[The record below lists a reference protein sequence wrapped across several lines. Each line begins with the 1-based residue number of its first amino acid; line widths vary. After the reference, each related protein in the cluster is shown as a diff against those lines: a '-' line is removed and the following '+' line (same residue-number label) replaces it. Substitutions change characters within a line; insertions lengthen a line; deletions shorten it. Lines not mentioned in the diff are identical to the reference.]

1 MKLLELSRITAEAAV
16 LTILILAVSRVLL
29 RRLKPGIRYFLWIFV
44 ALRILVPVRIE
55 FLPEVP
61 DAFGFVERYGQETA
75 AEELFRE
82 SAVFGEKAERTETEA
97 GKQGWKAGGQAENAA
112 PEETGIGAGQKHAE
126 QTETVE
132 LQEAGIGAGQKHAA
146 QAENVEL
153 QEAGIGAGQK
163 HAEQTETAASE
174 EAKQGEIAARP
185 QATNTVR
192 HLLILLWLAG
202 AAAMAIYFT
211 ANNIRLSMI
220 LKVGRKRAGTLP
232 NGIPLYHMP
241 GYNCLAG
248 VFSPAVYADMDG
260 LKDPDVIENVI
271 RHELQHLRAGDPY
284 WQLLRVICLILQWH
298 NPFVWWAYFASRQD
312 GELACDAGVVRK
324 LSPQARY
331 RYGESL
337 LAAAACVCRDRPAGS
352 MASSAGGARRFLE
365 KRVKGIL
372 QDRRG
377 YGACLSVL
385 VVCILGVACF
395 GAFRE
400 TAFTAAGE
408 NQRKDTDKR
417 LSDTDNR
424 DSSLKPAENGQT
436 EVTADSGYRVELD
449 IGEHYITNTGT
460 PFNLYY
466 IDEDQVLWGCGEN
479 FYGQLGQGTEDFDF
493 HKDMVKIAENV
504 IHVDCSQNGFTIYLT
519 ADHKLYGMGNGGSG
533 ALPRY
538 EKEEWMKHV
547 NREAHNVTE
556 PCLLMEDV
564 AYARCGRSDVA
575 CMKNDDSVWV
585 FGVVG
590 YGRDREVFYPYPEKV
605 LENAALVTGGSYNH
619 AALLQDGSL
628 WTWGDNY
635 AGNCGTTGVV
645 VPVPTLVAQDVAMVW
660 TGRMSY
666 QMDCRDIRTFKEN
679 FEREYENTVI
689 MTKDGSYYICGAN
702 VGTEKTLPIYYEA
715 GNYPLVYSEE
725 FLPWKR

>member
-61 DAFGFVERYGQETA
+61 DAFGFVERYGKETA

-112 PEETGIGAGQKHAE
+112 PEEAGMGAGQKHAE
-126 QTETVE
+126 QAETVE
-132 LQEAGIGAGQKHAA
+132 LQETGI
-146 QAENVEL
+146 E
-153 QEAGIGAGQK
+153 AGQK

-174 EAKQGEIAARP
+174 EAKQAGIAARP

-232 NGIPLYHMP
+232 NGIPLYHMS

-248 VFSPAVYADMDG
+248 VFSPAIYADMDG
-260 LKDPDVIENVI
+260 LKDPYVIENVI

-324 LSPQARY
+324 LSPEARY

-365 KRVKGIL
+365 KRLKGIL
-372 QDRRG
+372 QGRRG
-377 YGACLSVL
+377 YGPCLSVL
-385 VVCILGVACF
+385 VICILGVACF

-408 NQRKDTDKR
+408 NRRKDTDKR

-424 DSSLKPAENGQT
+424 DSSLKSAENGQT
-436 EVTADSGYRVELD
+436 ETPADSGYRVELD
-449 IGEHYITNTGT
+449 IEDYYITNTGT

-466 IDEDQVLWGCGEN
+466 IDEDRILWGCGEN
-479 FYGQLGQGTEDFDF
+479 YYGQLGQGTHDQDFYL

-504 IHVDCSQNGFTIYLT
+504 IHVDCSQSGFTIYLT

-547 NREAHNVTE
+547 NRKAHNVTE

-575 CMKNDDSVWV
+575 CMKIDDSVWI

-666 QMDCRDIRTFKEN
+666 NVDCRDIGTFREN
-679 FEREYENTVI
+679 YEKEYENTVI
-689 MTKDGSYYICGAN
+689 MTKDGSYFICGAN
-702 VGTEKTLPIYYEA
+702 VGTEKTLPIYYDA
-715 GNYPLVYSEE
+715 GNYPLVCSEE
-725 FLPWKR
+725 FLPWKRENN

>member
-1 MKLLELSRITAEAAV
+1 
-16 LTILILAVSRVLL
+16 
-29 RRLKPGIRYFLWIFV
+29 
-44 ALRILVPVRIE
+44 
-55 FLPEVP
+55 
-61 DAFGFVERYGQETA
+61 
-75 AEELFRE
+75 
-82 SAVFGEKAERTETEA
+82 
-97 GKQGWKAGGQAENAA
+97 
-112 PEETGIGAGQKHAE
+112 
-126 QTETVE
+126 
-132 LQEAGIGAGQKHAA
+132 
-146 QAENVEL
+146 
-153 QEAGIGAGQK
+153 
-163 HAEQTETAASE
+163 
-174 EAKQGEIAARP
+174 
-185 QATNTVR
+185 
-192 HLLILLWLAG
+192 
-202 AAAMAIYFT
+202 
-211 ANNIRLSMI
+211 
-220 LKVGRKRAGTLP
+220 
-232 NGIPLYHMP
+232 MP

-260 LKDPDVIENVI
+260 LRDPDVIENVI

-324 LSPQARY
+324 LSPEARY

-365 KRVKGIL
+365 KRLKGIL
-372 QDRRG
+372 QGRRG
-377 YGACLSVL
+377 YGPCLSVL
-385 VVCILGVACF
+385 VICILGVACF

-408 NQRKDTDKR
+408 NRRKDTDKR

-424 DSSLKPAENGQT
+424 DSSLKSAENGQT
-436 EVTADSGYRVELD
+436 ETPADSGYRVELD
-449 IGEHYITNTGT
+449 IEDYYITNTGT

-466 IDEDQVLWGCGEN
+466 IDEDRILWGCGEN
-479 FYGQLGQGTEDFDF
+479 YYGQLGQGTHDQDFYL

-504 IHVDCSQNGFTIYLT
+504 IHVDCSQSGFTIYLT

-547 NREAHNVTE
+547 NRKAHNVTE

-575 CMKNDDSVWV
+575 CMKIDDSVWI

-666 QMDCRDIRTFKEN
+666 NVDCRDIGTFREN
-679 FEREYENTVI
+679 YEKEYENTVI
-689 MTKDGSYYICGAN
+689 MTKDGSYFICGAN
-702 VGTEKTLPIYYEA
+702 VGTEKTLPIYYDA
-715 GNYPLVYSEE
+715 GNYPLVCSEE
-725 FLPWKR
+725 FLPWKRENN

>member
-1 MKLLELSRITAEAAV
+1 M
-16 LTILILAVSRVLL
+16 
-29 RRLKPGIRYFLWIFV
+29 
-44 ALRILVPVRIE
+44 
-55 FLPEVP
+55 
-61 DAFGFVERYGQETA
+61 
-75 AEELFRE
+75 
-82 SAVFGEKAERTETEA
+82 
-97 GKQGWKAGGQAENAA
+97 
-112 PEETGIGAGQKHAE
+112 
-126 QTETVE
+126 
-132 LQEAGIGAGQKHAA
+132 QEAGIGAGQKHAA
-146 QAENVEL
+146 QAEN
-153 QEAGIGAGQK
+153 
-163 HAEQTETAASE
+163 AAPE
-174 EAKQGEIAARP
+174 EAKQAGIAARP

-260 LKDPDVIENVI
+260 LRDPDVIENVI

-324 LSPQARY
+324 LSPEARY

-365 KRVKGIL
+365 KRLKGIL
-372 QDRRG
+372 QGRRG
-377 YGACLSVL
+377 YGPCLSVL
-385 VVCILGVACF
+385 VICILGVACF

-408 NQRKDTDKR
+408 NRRKDTDKR

-424 DSSLKPAENGQT
+424 DSSLKSAENGQT
-436 EVTADSGYRVELD
+436 ETPADSGYRVELD
-449 IGEHYITNTGT
+449 IEDYYITNTGT

-466 IDEDQVLWGCGEN
+466 IDEDRILWGCGEN
-479 FYGQLGQGTEDFDF
+479 YYGQLGQGTHDQDFYL

-504 IHVDCSQNGFTIYLT
+504 IHVDCSQSGFTIYLT

-547 NREAHNVTE
+547 NRKAHNVTE

-575 CMKNDDSVWV
+575 CMKIDDSVWI

-666 QMDCRDIRTFKEN
+666 NVDCRDIGTFREN
-679 FEREYENTVI
+679 YEKEYENTVI
-689 MTKDGSYYICGAN
+689 MTKDGSYFICGAN
-702 VGTEKTLPIYYEA
+702 VGTEKTLPIYYDA
-715 GNYPLVYSEE
+715 GNYPLVCSEE
-725 FLPWKR
+725 FLPWKRENN